1 MKINIGIFGFGAIG
15 QSLFRYIKKNKHL
28 NILCKKVLVRNIS
41 KYKSLNVPEITDD
54 IETFFLDKI
63 DYVVE
68 CAGHQSVVDYGQKV
82 LKNGSNFIITSI
94 GSLTDEML
102 LKQLNE
108 ASINYSKKIIIPSA
122 GIGSLDILSAASQGK
137 LNEVEMTVRKSS
149 GSWRGTIAED
159 QFDLNKFNKDLLLF
173 EGSVKE
179 GAKLFPQNVNISA
192 AVAFAG
198 VGLDKT
204 RLRIISDSSIAT
216 HVISIK
222 AKGDFGEYF
231 FEENVTPS
239 DENEKTGKIVS
250 LALIKTLKNLTS
262 NFIVGN

>member
-1 MKINIGIFGFGAIG
+1 MYTSSTKIGKV
-15 QSLFRYIKKNKHL
+15 SL
-28 NILCKKVLVRNIS
+28 
-41 KYKSLNVPEITDD
+41 
-54 IETFFLDKI
+54 
-63 DYVVE
+63 
-68 CAGHQSVVDYGQKV
+68 
-82 LKNGSNFIITSI
+82 
-94 GSLTDEML
+94 
-102 LKQLNE
+102 
-108 ASINYSKKIIIPSA
+108 
-122 GIGSLDILSAASQGK
+122 
-137 LNEVEMTVRKSS
+137 
-149 GSWRGTIAED
+149 
-159 QFDLNKFNKDLLLF
+159 DLLLSRETYHSGSLFNGPTGNFLQACCERRGYF
-173 EGSVKE
+173 EAPSSGQT
-179 GAKLFPQNVNISA
+179 GPAA

-231 FEENVTPS
+231 FEENVAPS